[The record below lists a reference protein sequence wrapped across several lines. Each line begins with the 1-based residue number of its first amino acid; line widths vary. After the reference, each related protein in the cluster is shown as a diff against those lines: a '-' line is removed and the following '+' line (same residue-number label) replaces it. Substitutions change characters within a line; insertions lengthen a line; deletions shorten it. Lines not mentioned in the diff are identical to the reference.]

1 MTVHLIDLRSNAFI
15 FYYVLLHLIVFVNFY
30 LYAELSFFVCGIE
43 VTQKGKLMFYAVIM
57 NNKVLLY
64 LCLYK
69 ALLCVCVHTYPHMH
83 ACMITQL
90 LWFLQLKQG
99 VESLFSM
106 HS

>member
-69 ALLCVCVHTYPHMH
+69 ALLCVCVYTHTHT
-83 ACMITQL
+83 CML
-90 LWFLQLKQG
+90 A
-99 VESLFSM
+99 
-106 HS
+106 